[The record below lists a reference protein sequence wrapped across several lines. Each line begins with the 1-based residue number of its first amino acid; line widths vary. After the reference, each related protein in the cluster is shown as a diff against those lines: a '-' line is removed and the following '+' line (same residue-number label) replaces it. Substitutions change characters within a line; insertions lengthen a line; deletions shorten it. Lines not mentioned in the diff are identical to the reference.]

1 MKKLIRISLFLFAPA
16 FTLGGC
22 SFSSWDE
29 NLANQGGFYK
39 HSTVTVE
46 AQGKLWKHDVYQSK
60 ADANSWMARN
70 HDMDWNRDSASHASQ
85 NIRAIEKASGC
96 KVLPTSINFYVL
108 ESKAIV
114 EC

>member
-29 NLANQGGFYK
+29 NLANLYK

-60 ADANSWMARN
+60 TDANSWMARN
-70 HDMDWNRDSASHASQ
+70 HDVEWNRDKASHASQ

-96 KVLPTSINFYVL
+96 KVLPTSTVVL
-108 ESKAIV
+108 VLQVRAIV